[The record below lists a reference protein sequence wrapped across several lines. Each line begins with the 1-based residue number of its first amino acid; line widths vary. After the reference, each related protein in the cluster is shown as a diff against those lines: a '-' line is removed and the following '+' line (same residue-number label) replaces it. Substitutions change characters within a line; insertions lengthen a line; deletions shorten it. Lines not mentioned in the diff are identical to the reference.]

1 MRKIKLINKYQL
13 FVSYQMHINIYTVHV
28 HHTHIPHSYS
38 VKAADIVYIYTLFR
52 VSKMTGARDFPDY
65 VSRSPLLLS

>member
-1 MRKIKLINKYQL
+1 
-13 FVSYQMHINIYTVHV
+13 MHINIYTVHV

-52 VSKMTGARDFPDY
+52 GVKNDGGQGFP
-65 VSRSPLLLS
+65 